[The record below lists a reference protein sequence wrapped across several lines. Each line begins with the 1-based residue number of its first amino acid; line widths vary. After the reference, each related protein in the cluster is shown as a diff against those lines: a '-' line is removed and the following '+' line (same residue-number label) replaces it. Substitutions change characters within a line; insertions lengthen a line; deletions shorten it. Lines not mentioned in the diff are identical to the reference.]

1 MNICARQMLGQGG
14 AAGAAETPSPLHCLQ
29 MLHGM
34 PEEGRCN
41 PTRTPTCIL
50 LQGDPGKHTKLPR
63 RGGWNSGIYHGTL
76 LAANSLCVNTGVTG
90 LNSTGLALEGLLKPH
105 SSCPLHLPVID
116 FPNIWGHYGAFSS
129 LSEQPLSSTSKPPPA
144 AAPSYQNLPIH
155 AQNTPQ
161 ARAHH
166 PLRHKQISAQVLT
179 IWPPKR
185 GAMGCSAVPD
195 VGAHA

>member
-1 MNICARQMLGQGG
+1 MEGQFKKKEARLEQVSASLSSKFTCQEYWNYSELDGVNICARQMLGQGG

-50 LQGDPGKHTKLPR
+50 LQGDLGKHTKLPR

-105 SSCPLHLPVID
+105 SSCPPAPACHR
-116 FPNIWGHYGAFSS
+116 FP
-129 LSEQPLSSTSKPPPA
+129 
-144 AAPSYQNLPIH
+144 
-155 AQNTPQ
+155 
-161 ARAHH
+161 
-166 PLRHKQISAQVLT
+166 
-179 IWPPKR
+179 
-185 GAMGCSAVPD
+185 
-195 VGAHA
+195 